1 MAFMTGIIAAISAS
15 FSWTIA
21 CFLWR
26 SQTKYFSPTQINLIK
41 TSLATLIFL
50 PIIFS
55 IDWLSDLKEIAVLFL
70 SGVIGIS
77 LGDTF
82 YIEALHRLGTR
93 RTLTIEAF
101 SPVIASLIG
110 SLIIGDTLSNT
121 ALLGAFVVSFS
132 LVLIANERLRKFDG
146 FSPDYLLNQ
155 QGYIYAFL
163 SVFCAVIAA
172 IISRLVLKS
181 SDLSPLQSTE
191 IRLIGALTILVPI
204 VRVDSL
210 SFIKEVSIQSKS
222 KLVLATLLGTN
233 IGIFLQQVVFKTLPI
248 GIGWTLLSISPV
260 ISLFFAKFEG
270 DNINNISILSAFL
283 ALLGVV
289 IVLL

>member
-1 MAFMTGIIAAISAS
+1 MTGIIAAISAS